1 MKKYIS
7 IILAAVLVLFTAGC
21 KKESAGVTR
30 ITYYPTITLSGD
42 EYVFVNTGST
52 FTDPGYEAVMNGEDV
67 SSQVDITTNLDTT
80 KPGLYVI
87 SYSLVNSDG
96 ISASAKR
103 YVIVRDATD
112 AVPGWYTCQTG
123 TTRTAPSAVPFS
135 GYSVLI
141 YPYTGVANA
150 YYCTDLLAGW
160 YDQRI
165 GYGSN
170 YACVGVVSIVGG
182 AVTLLAGQIP
192 GWPTYPI
199 SMSAGAY
206 VAATSTITYTVGFAT
221 LSFNIILKKD

>member
-52 FTDPGYEAVMNGEDV
+52 FTDPGFEAVMNGEDV
-67 SSQVDITTNLDTT
+67 SSQVVITTDLDTST
-80 KPGLYVI
+80 PGLYVI

-96 ISASAKR
+96 ISAAAKR

-112 AVPGWYTCQTG
+112 TVSGWYTCQTG
-123 TTRTAPSAVPFS
+123 TNRVYSGPVPYS
-135 GYSVLI
+135 GYSVLF
-141 YPYTGVANA
+141 YPYAGAANT
-150 YYCTDLLAGW
+150 YNCTDLLAGW
-160 YDQRI
+160 YDQRA

-170 YACVGVVSIVGG
+170 YACVGRVRVTGG
-182 AVTLLAGQIP
+182 AVTLLAGQVP
-192 GWPTYPI
+192 GWSSYPVSMAGGTYT
-199 SMSAGAY
+199 
-206 VAATSTITYTVGFAT
+206 AATNTMTYTLTFAGMD
-221 LSFNIILKKD
+221 FYIILKKD